1 MRVTAIDTV
10 SRREARTSMN
20 IIVTGAASGIG
31 CQIVTQLAQ
40 AGHTVL
46 AADLDVA
53 ALAHSSHA
61 HAWPAHAV
69 TRVQHDVRDP
79 ESWRRL
85 FDLLGARG
93 GALDAMINV
102 AGVLRVES
110 VGELKPES
118 VALQMDVNAK
128 GVILG
133 TQFAAAVMKSQG
145 RGRIVNIASMAALA
159 PIPGI
164 SVYSASKFAVRGFS
178 LAAAQELAP
187 FGVHVSVVCPDAVA
201 TPMVDYQLDHAGA
214 ALTFSGPRI
223 LTAQEVASAVVGLL
237 TGRPR
242 AELVIPWSRGALA
255 KISTLLPRSLRRWVT
270 AQLTRKGLARQA
282 SIRARKD

>member
-1 MRVTAIDTV
+1 
-10 SRREARTSMN
+10 MN
-20 IIVTGAASGIG
+20 TIVTGAASGIG
-31 CQIVTQLAQ
+31 CQVVTQLAQ

-46 AADLDVA
+46 AADLDSQ
-53 ALAHSSHA
+53 ALAA
-61 HAWPAHAV
+61 TATANAWSASV
-69 TRVQHDVRDP
+69 TQVQHDVRDA

-85 FDLLGARG
+85 FELQAARC
-93 GALDAMINV
+93 GALDAMVNV

-118 VALQMDVNAK
+118 VALQLDVNTK

-133 TQFAAAVMKSQG
+133 TQFAAAVMKPLG
-145 RGRIVNIASMAALA
+145 RGRIVNIASLAALA

-223 LTAQEVASAVVGLL
+223 LTAEEVARAVVGLL
-237 TGRPR
+237 QGPPR
-242 AELVIPWSRGALA
+242 VELVIPWSRGVLA
-255 KISTLLPRSLRRWVT
+255 KISTLLPGPLRRWVT
-270 AQLTRKGLARQA
+270 QQLTRKGLARQA
-282 SIRARKD
+282 SIRALRD